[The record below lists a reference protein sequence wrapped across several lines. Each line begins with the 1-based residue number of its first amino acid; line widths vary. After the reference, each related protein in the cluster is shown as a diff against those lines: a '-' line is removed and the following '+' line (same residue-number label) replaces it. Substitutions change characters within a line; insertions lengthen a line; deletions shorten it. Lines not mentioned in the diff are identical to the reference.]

1 MIRTILVVLIRAYQ
15 VALAPLKAFLPIGQT
30 ACCRFHPS
38 CSEYCLEAV
47 QRHGVVYGLWLGLK
61 RILRCQPFSEGG
73 FDPVP
78 SSRDAYPR
86 SCNLASRIAT
96 GSRDR
101 HWAGFKAGG
110 ARG

>member
-30 ACCRFHPS
+30 ACCRFYPS

-47 QRHGVVYGLWLGLK
+47 QRHGAARGLWLGLK
-61 RILRCQPFSEGG
+61 RFLRCHPFCEGG

-78 SSRDAYPR
+78 
-86 SCNLASRIAT
+86 
-96 GSRDR
+96 
-101 HWAGFKAGG
+101 AGREPHPFRLIPHSKFTRAGC